1 MLDGNQAAIR
11 MVYSLAFSLPGTPVL
26 FYGEEIGM
34 GENLDIEGRLSVRSP
49 MQWSDERHGGF
60 STVEDAG
67 ALCRP
72 VVADGAY
79 GPEQV
84 NVARQR
90 REDES
95 LLNWFEK
102 LIRRRRECPEIGLGS
117 LTLLDAEAPGV
128 LAHRCDLDGSTIVA
142 VHDLR
147 GEPATVTLTV
157 EGIDDAEALVDLFS
171 AESLPLRGGSARL
184 DLSPHAYRWFRVRRR
199 GRRLPP

>member
-11 MVYSLAFSLPGTPVL
+11 MVYSLVFALPGTPVL

-79 GPEQV
+79 RPEQI
-84 NVARQR
+84 NVAHQR
-90 REDES
+90 REEGS

-102 LIRRRRECPEIGLGS
+102 LIRRRRECPEIAFGS
-117 LTLLDAEAPGV
+117 LTLLDVEAAGV
-128 LAHRCDLDGSTIVA
+128 LAHRCDFDGSTIVA

-147 GEPATVTLTV
+147 GEAATVTITV
-157 EGIDDAEALVDLFS
+157 DGVDDAEALVDLFS
-171 AESLPLRGGSARL
+171 AESLALEAGSTRL
-184 DLSPHAYRWFRVRRR
+184 DLPPYAYRRFRVRRR
-199 GRRLPP
+199 GRRLAP